1 MMQFMPK
8 KVRVNEEADP
18 YLAPAPPPP
27 LAGLAPDLLAILRRR
42 RDRALERREAER
54 GAPGRPR
61 GSPRRRPATADGH
74 RIDDLRRPGAP
85 GRLLGRAGTE
95 AASRGLPA
103 PLLLYG
109 ARAAV
114 HGSCTGA
121 RRRLPVQGLARAR
134 WAGGLT
140 PRWHLAH

>member
-27 LAGLAPDLLAILRRR
+27 LAGLADLLAILRRR

-61 GSPRRRPATADGH
+61 GSSRRPSFYTGPAYTGPARRCTA
-74 RIDDLRRPGAP
+74 RAQAP
-85 GRLLGRAGTE
+85 GGAFR
-95 AASRGLPA
+95 SRGLRGPDGPA
-103 PLLLYG
+103 
-109 ARAAV
+109 V
-114 HGSCTGA
+114 
-121 RRRLPVQGLARAR
+121 
-134 WAGGLT
+134 
-140 PRWHLAH
+140 